1 MKLVDTTVAVD
12 HLRGDA
18 AAVQLLVGLL
28 DAGEQ
33 LVASEVTRFELLAG
47 ARPREMSALEDFFAA
62 LGWMP
67 VTEAVTR
74 EAGVLARRYLRS
86 HRGIGT
92 ADYLIA
98 ATALS
103 AGADPLT
110 TNVRHFPMFPGL
122 RPPY

>member
-12 HLRGDA
+12 HLRGEK
-18 AAVQLLVGLL
+18 AAVRLLAGFL
-28 DAGEQ
+28 DAGEP

-47 ARPREMSALEDFFAA
+47 VRPRGLGALEDFFAA
-62 LGWMP
+62 VDWLP

-74 EAGVLARRYLRS
+74 EAGALARRYLRS
-86 HRGIGT
+86 HSGIGT

-98 ATALS
+98 ATAIG

-110 TNVRHFPMFPGL
+110 TNVGHFPMFPGL